1 MSSNITQFPL
11 MDEYLRAYP
20 VTVDGKIQS
29 ASLHPMR
36 QFRVRTDDITA
47 VVTQAIAES
56 NKVFNVEDTACGS
69 QTLNHLIN
77 VGVNRLVDERKVIAA
92 DKFQH
97 VITNQLNACF
107 DGNGIVETCDGYTV
121 FNPGYI
127 PPTPSPKYH

>member
-20 VTVDGKIQS
+20 VIVDGKIQS

-56 NKVFNVEDTACGS
+56 NKVFNVEDTARGS
-69 QTLNHLIN
+69 QALNHLIN
-77 VGVNRLVDERKVIAA
+77 VGVNRLVDEGKVFAA

-97 VITNQLNACF
+97 VLTNQLNACF
-107 DGNGIVETCDGYTV
+107 DNHGIVTTCDGYTV
-121 FNPGYI
+121 FNPGKI
-127 PPTPSPKYH
+127 PLSPSPQTH